1 MEYQRIIRSF
11 CPHTLNFYLNHS
23 DIKPFI
29 DKDDGPEYLD
39 AAEKLAQPDTYL
51 FLADGGCL
59 LLWRTDDNVF
69 QGDIYFLPP
78 TRGTTARLAA
88 LEAIAFMFNQ
98 TDAGLIEV
106 RVPRFNKP
114 SQYLAAGLGFQRKG
128 IVPSAR
134 KKGGVLHDVIVY
146 GLEKSRWAVSLTQ

>member
-23 DIKPFI
+23 EIKPFI
-29 DKDDGPEYLD
+29 DKDDAPQYLD
-39 AAEKLAQPDTYL
+39 ASGYLARPDTY
-51 FLADGGCL
+51 FFIADGGCL
-59 LLWRTDDNVF
+59 LLWRVGDNVF

-88 LEAIAFMFNQ
+88 QEAIAFMFNQ

-114 SQYLAAGLGFQRKG
+114 SQYLAAGLGFQRTG
-128 IVPSAR
+128 ITPAAR
-134 KKGGVLHDVIVY
+134 KKDGVLHDVIVY
-146 GLEKSRWAVSLTQ
+146 GLEKSAWAASLTQ